1 MSVEKKNFKC
11 FWNFF
16 ILIVFI
22 FLTLILFL
30 QSGPNS
36 LLDLVLDA
44 YLNTHNISIFFPIL
58 KQVLKNPFS
67 NNITNEVTLSFK
79 KIISHNTTQ
88 KAPLMDTMDIF
99 SLKIRITVKELNFCR
114 KLKFSHTYIFATWRW
129 KPLIF
134 QI

>member
-1 MSVEKKNFKC
+1 MSVEKKKFQMFFKYNFS
-11 FWNFF
+11 FF

-99 SLKIRITVKELNFCR
+99 SLKIRIRRNVKELSFCR
-114 KLKFSHTYIFATWRW
+114 KLKFSHTYIFAT
-129 KPLIF
+129 
-134 QI
+134 